1 MAKDSTGQAASKKQ
15 IIMVAVALATL
26 LGVVY
31 FMFLRGGEEPASSA
45 APAPDAEATPAE
57 EEPSDKNKKDED
69 KADAPKKKGKGP
81 VETSEVFGGKD
92 PFDPVIDLT
101 PVVAAPESET
111 PDATTDTTAS
121 TDDGTGTTP
130 AAPTAPTTPTV
141 PAPPTTPPPDD
152 DDDDRTGWS
161 VKLVLIYDEDGTK
174 TALVKT
180 VNLATNNK
188 QQHEVQDGERFR
200 KYFKVTSIENRCAT
214 FLFKHEWFALC
225 EGQRAERN

>member
-1 MAKDSTGQAASKKQ
+1 MAKESTGQAASKKQ

-57 EEPSDKNKKDED
+57 EEPSDQDKKDED
-69 KADAPKKKGKGP
+69 DADAPKKKGKGP

-111 PDATTDTTAS
+111 QDATTDSTAS

-130 AAPTAPTTPTV
+130 TAPTTPTV
-141 PAPPTTPPPDD
+141 PVPPTTPPPDD
-152 DDDDRTGWS
+152 DDEDRTGWS